1 MTGAS
6 LAERRE
12 GYGISGAVVAVA
24 VAAAGVIASGLTA
37 WLCATSRTLV
47 DPTGTALWRTAFVAS
62 YAAAGAYL
70 WWRRPHSR
78 LGPLVAGVGFLYSIA
93 SLNASDAPL
102 AYTLGMVAWVTVIVY
117 LAYVY
122 VCFPHG
128 RLESRIERVFV
139 LGLVVSTGLVWG
151 LILVLSP
158 TLPLGGSFSDC
169 GARCPPNALQIID
182 GGAAAG
188 TALNTAF
195 NVVTTISLIGIAML
209 IFNKARSSAYVTRR
223 AMTPLTLAFLA
234 NIVEFVIFLF
244 AGPAYPG
251 ARQVFRIA
259 DGVVT
264 LAVPGAI
271 LAGQLR
277 SNAYAARSLGEFWL
291 RVPEHPLN
299 PAAIQD
305 MVARALGDP
314 SLRIAMWQPDDATYV
329 DINSE
334 HVQLPPAD
342 GLQTVTHVTRDG
354 WPVAAL
360 IHDPRLE
367 TDSDMVEGVAEASL
381 MLLEN
386 WRLLAELRASRSRL
400 IGAAELERQR
410 IERDLHDGAQQSLLA
425 IELKVAMARD
435 ATDPYELERQLNAIQ
450 REAEAAT
457 EELRQLTHGIYP
469 QVLHDFGLPAA
480 LRALADRA
488 TIPVQVSSKGIGRYS
503 EAIEA
508 AAYFC
513 TREAIQNATK
523 HAGPAANVTV
533 RLAAGPGAIW
543 LGIDDDGIGMAPE
556 RATTGI
562 GIIGM
567 RDRIE
572 ALGGA
577 FELISAPG
585 HGTSI
590 RARIPAGEAADRP
603 APR

>member
-1 MTGAS
+1 MTAAS
-6 LAERRE
+6 VAERRG
-12 GYGISGAVVAVA
+12 GYGVPGAIVPLA

-37 WLCATSRTLV
+37 WLCASSRILV
-47 DPTGTALWRTAFVAS
+47 DPTGTAFWRTAFVAS
-62 YAAAGAYL
+62 YAAVGTYL

-78 LGPLVAGVGFLYSIA
+78 LGPLVAGVGFLYSLA
-93 SLNASDAPL
+93 SLNASVAPL
-102 AYTLGMVAWVTVIVY
+102 AYTLGMVVWVTVIVY

-122 VCFPHG
+122 LCFPRG
-128 RLESRIERVFV
+128 WLESGIERGFV
-139 LGLVVSTGLVWG
+139 RGLVASTAVVWG
-151 LILVLSP
+151 LILVMSP
-158 TLPLGGSFSDC
+158 TLPPGGSFSDC
-169 GARCPPNALQIID
+169 ATHCPPNALQIVQ
-182 GGAAAG
+182 GGAAAA

-195 NVVTTISLIGIAML
+195 NVLTTIALIGIAML

-223 AMTPLTLAFLA
+223 AVTPLTVAFLA

-244 AGPAYPG
+244 AGPAYP
-251 ARQVFRIA
+251 AAKQVFRIA

-264 LAVPGAI
+264 LAVPAAI

-277 SNAYAARSLGEFWL
+277 GSANAARRLGELWL
-291 RVPEHPLN
+291 RGPEYPVT
-299 PAAIQD
+299 PAAVQD

-314 SLRIAMWQPDDATYV
+314 SLRIAMWHPDDATYV
-329 DINSE
+329 DVRGG
-334 HVQLPPAD
+334 HVTLPPGDDSNA
-342 GLQTVTHVTRDG
+342 VTHVTRDG

-360 IHDPRLE
+360 IHDPKLD
-367 TDSDMVEGVAEASL
+367 TDSDMVEGLAEASL

-425 IELKVAMARD
+425 IELRVAMARD
-435 ATDPYELERQLNAIQ
+435 ASNPHDLERQLNAIQ
-450 REAEAAT
+450 REAEAAA
-457 EELRQLTHGIYP
+457 EDLRQLARGIYP
-469 QVLHDFGLPAA
+469 PVLRDFGLSIA
-480 LRALADRA
+480 LHALADRA
-488 TIPVQVSSKGIGRYS
+488 TIPVRVSSKGVGRYS

-508 AAYFC
+508 AVYFC
-513 TREAIQNATK
+513 AREAIQNATK
-523 HAGPAANVTV
+523 HAGPAANVTI

-543 LGIDDDGIGMAPE
+543 LGVDDDGIGMAPDH
-556 RATTGI
+556 ATTGS

-590 RARIPAGEAADRP
+590 RARIPGGEASADT